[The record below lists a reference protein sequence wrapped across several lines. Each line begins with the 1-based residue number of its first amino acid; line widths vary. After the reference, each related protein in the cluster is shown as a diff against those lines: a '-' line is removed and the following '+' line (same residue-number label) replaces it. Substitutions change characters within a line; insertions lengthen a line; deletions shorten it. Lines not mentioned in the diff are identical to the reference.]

1 LSDIEAEI
9 SLPAVSVGD
18 AAAKDRSLVGGSA
31 QVRQACCEDIEDLHH
46 LLSAEAL
53 AQLDRLEQ
61 GARVCSGVVGDMVD
75 LSGDDD
81 WARLDEDDWARL
93 DELERK
99 ASQPTVTVIAGDS
112 SSSSSALTTLR
123 QALLCAAFIVEA
135 VEESTGSSSSTCRVK
150 VLSCK
155 VKVPKRSA
163 ARNGEVVTI
172 ELSGEWSVTIEL
184 HAVML

>member
-1 LSDIEAEI
+1 M
-9 SLPAVSVGD
+9 
-18 AAAKDRSLVGGSA
+18 
-31 QVRQACCEDIEDLHH
+31 QQACCGDIEDLHH

-61 GARVCSGVVGDMVD
+61 GARVCSGVIGGMAED

-99 ASQPTVTVIAGDS
+99 ASQPTVTVSAGDS

-135 VEESTGSSSSTCRVK
+135 VEESTGSSSSSSSSCRVK
-150 VLSCK
+150 VLSCRA
-155 VKVPKRSA
+155 KVPRRSA
-163 ARNGEVVTI
+163 AREVVNI
-172 ELSGEWSVTIEL
+172 ELSGEWCVTIEL
-184 HAVML
+184 HVMML

>member
-1 LSDIEAEI
+1 
-9 SLPAVSVGD
+9 
-18 AAAKDRSLVGGSA
+18 
-31 QVRQACCEDIEDLHH
+31 
-46 LLSAEAL
+46 
-53 AQLDRLEQ
+53 
-61 GARVCSGVVGDMVD
+61 MVD

-99 ASQPTVTVIAGDS
+99 ASQPTVTVIADDCS

-135 VEESTGSSSSTCRVK
+135 VEESTGSSSSSCRVK
-150 VLSCK
+150 VLSCR
-155 VKVPKRSA
+155 VKVPRRTA
-163 ARNGEVVTI
+163 AREVVTI